1 MCGRDKRMKG
11 VEVEK
16 WKTVKCVEEMKE
28 LKPNEV
34 SGRGERVTGK

>member
-1 MCGRDKRMKG
+1 MCGRDKRLKG

-16 WKTVKCVEEMKE
+16 WETVKCVEEMKG

-34 SGRGERVTGK
+34 SERGERVTGK